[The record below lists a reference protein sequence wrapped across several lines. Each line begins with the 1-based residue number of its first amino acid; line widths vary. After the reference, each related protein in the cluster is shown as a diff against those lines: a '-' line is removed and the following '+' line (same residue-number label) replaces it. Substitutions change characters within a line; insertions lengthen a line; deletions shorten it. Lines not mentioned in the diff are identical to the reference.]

1 MRKTP
6 LKSARRRNPG
16 DGMDKPVPTPLTGE
30 QKQKKRTC
38 DVLLKP
44 DNLIRYRHFSCICL
58 QKIRNVVIVSAR
70 VDIVSEAAPRADGF
84 DAVGPEEKLDVG
96 RKSRRN
102 PLKSHKR
109 GRKRRIIWG
118 GAVETEPV
126 GLK

>member
-16 DGMDKPVPTPLTGE
+16 DGMDKPPLTGE

-84 DAVGPEEKLDVG
+84 DAVGPEEKWTSEGKVAAT
-96 RKSRRN
+96 
-102 PLKSHKR
+102 H
-109 GRKRRIIWG
+109 
-118 GAVETEPV
+118 
-126 GLK
+126 

>member
-44 DNLIRYRHFSCICL
+44 DNLIRYRHFFMYLLAENPKRCYCECESGHCFRSCPT
-58 QKIRNVVIVSAR
+58 RGR
-70 VDIVSEAAPRADGF
+70 VRRGRT
-84 DAVGPEEKLDVG
+84 GGKMDVG

-102 PLKSHKR
+102 PLKSHKT
-109 GRKRRIIWG
+109 RKKTADHLGLG
-118 GAVETEPV
+118 G
-126 GLK
+126 GD